1 MQTTTGRWLRK
12 WAILWIVAAVI
23 AGSILPVFAEEAAK
37 PAATAALIGM
47 YGLGTERMLVRERAG
62 QLELLNNTEEKPESM
77 FVGYAGYPLQMVA
90 ADSYRLLAYGPL
102 RREPASARF
111 ERDKSGRGIA
121 VVIGPK
127 RYQRQFFDVEEG
139 RTFQIKPLLPT
150 AELRQ
155 RALSAVP
162 PVEKGDFMMPDL
174 VELSGLDA
182 TIRLDIRYATT
193 NNFMGIQL
201 YEEPRAF
208 LHKPAT
214 EAVARVRVQL
224 RKYGYGLIVYDAY
237 RPWYVTK
244 MFWDATPDHQK
255 VFVADPSKG
264 SRHNRGG
271 AVDLGLYQL
280 QTGEVLDM
288 GSDYDEFSMR
298 AYPAFPGGTEAQ
310 RKRRDLLRTLMEG
323 EGFTVYPE
331 EWWHF
336 DYSEWRR
343 YPILN
348 RQFNELQR

>member
-62 QLELLNNTEEKPESM
+62 QLELLYNTEEKPESM

-208 LHKPAT
+208 LQKAAA
-214 EAVARVRVQL
+214 EAVARVHVQL

-288 GSDYDEFSMR
+288 GSDYDEFSIR
-298 AYPAFPGGTEAQ
+298 AFPTYPGGTAGQ
-310 RKRRDLLRTLMEG
+310 RERRELLRLLMAG

-336 DYSEWRR
+336 DFAGWQK

-348 RQFNELQR
+348 LRFEQL

>member
-62 QLELLNNTEEKPESM
+62 QLELLYNTEEKPESM

-150 AELRQ
+150 A
-155 RALSAVP
+155 
-162 PVEKGDFMMPDL
+162 
-174 VELSGLDA
+174 
-182 TIRLDIRYATT
+182 
-193 NNFMGIQL
+193 
-201 YEEPRAF
+201 
-208 LHKPAT
+208 
-214 EAVARVRVQL
+214 
-224 RKYGYGLIVYDAY
+224 
-237 RPWYVTK
+237 
-244 MFWDATPDHQK
+244 
-255 VFVADPSKG
+255 
-264 SRHNRGG
+264 
-271 AVDLGLYQL
+271 
-280 QTGEVLDM
+280 
-288 GSDYDEFSMR
+288 
-298 AYPAFPGGTEAQ
+298 
-310 RKRRDLLRTLMEG
+310 
-323 EGFTVYPE
+323 
-331 EWWHF
+331 
-336 DYSEWRR
+336 
-343 YPILN
+343 
-348 RQFNELQR
+348 